1 MSVHEAQP
9 APRGPG
15 HLSHLPTAQVCL
27 APCSASPRGFPCPWP
42 ASSQAQGLAGAR
54 EAWGASRTDGGRT
67 PRGLRLAA
75 RAGPPSSCCPR
86 KVWAWGDQTDGKR
99 ALFPRLQI
107 RNPFQNAQVMHMRG
121 GKIGRKRANSTR
133 APPRTRFQ
141 AGRSRL
147 LRDLPLRRGLRSV
160 SRTPPARQNVLAS
173 ARPSPPAAHGLCP
186 PARSSLPFPS

>member
-1 MSVHEAQP
+1 MGQGICHTCRRLRCAWHLAAPARAASP
-9 APRGPG
+9 AP
-15 HLSHLPTAQVCL
+15 
-27 APCSASPRGFPCPWP
+27 
-42 ASSQAQGLAGAR
+42 
-54 EAWGASRTDGGRT
+54 
-67 PRGLRLAA
+67 GLRPAKPRAWQALARPGEPHGQMVA
-75 RAGPPSSCCPR
+75 GLRGACVSRREPVRLRAAVQGRSGLG
-86 KVWAWGDQTDGKR
+86 GDQTDGKR

-121 GKIGRKRANSTR
+121 GKIGRKRANSMR

-147 LRDLPLRRGLRSV
+147 LRAALPLCRGLRSV
-160 SRTPPARQNVLAS
+160 SRTPPTRQNVLAS